1 MSYSLA
7 LFGEQTYGE
16 DRDDGEEALH
26 TEIDLMKYLP
36 PYYYEVVE
44 MLAIQSKLGGELGE
58 QAEAIETALDQYF
71 VHSATWGLTRWE
83 NVLGLKSDSSLPD
96 ARRRE
101 SIFAKLRGAGTTT
114 KVKIIQTAIAF
125 SGGEV
130 NVVEY
135 PAESRFEVVFV
146 GTKGIPPNM
155 AGFIQ
160 MLEDI
165 KPAHLAF
172 ALKYTYTVWN
182 QIGTMTWKQARGKTW
197 SELRV
202 YEGV

>member
-1 MSYSLA
+1 LSYSLA

-36 PYYYEVVE
+36 LYYYEVVE

-58 QAEAIETALDQYF
+58 QAEAIETAFDQYF

-83 NVLGLKSDSSLPD
+83 NVLGLKSDTSLPD

-114 KVKIIQTAIAF
+114 KLKIIQTAIAF

-182 QIGTMTWKQARGKTW
+182 QIGTMTWDEARSKTW

>member
-1 MSYSLA
+1 LSYGLTLYGVQA
-7 LFGEQTYGE
+7 YGE
-16 DRDDGEEALH
+16 DNEGGEETAP

-36 PYYYEVVE
+36 LYYHQMLE
-44 MLAIQSKLGGELGE
+44 MRLIQGQLGE
-58 QAEAIETALDQYF
+58 EIGKQAAAFEDTLAQYY
-71 VHSATWGLTRWE
+71 VHSSTWGLTRWE
-83 NVLGLKSDSSLPD
+83 KMMGLASDPSLPN

-101 SIFAKLRGAGTTT
+101 SIIAKMRGAGTTT
-114 KVKIIQTAIAF
+114 RVKIIQTAIAF

-155 AGFIQ
+155 AGFIR

-165 KPAHLAF
+165 KPAHLAYS
-172 ALKYTYTVWN
+172 LKYTYTVWN
-182 QIGTMTWKQARGKTW
+182 QIKALTWNQAKGKTW

>member
-1 MSYSLA
+1 LSYSLA

-36 PYYYEVVE
+36 PYYYEIVE

-58 QAEAIETALDQYF
+58 QAEAIETAFNQYF
-71 VHSATWGLTRWE
+71 VDSATWGLTRWE

-101 SIFAKLRGAGTTT
+101 SILAKLRGAGTTT

-130 NVVEY
+130 NVIEY

-182 QIGTMTWKQARGKTW
+182 QIGTMTWNQARSKTW

>member
-1 MSYSLA
+1 MSYGMA
-7 LFGEQTYGE
+7 VYGEQGY
-16 DRDDGEEALH
+16 GEEADGGEVAPH
-26 TEIDLMKYLP
+26 AEIDLMNDLP
-36 PYYYEVVE
+36 SFYHPILE
-44 MLAIQSKLGGELGE
+44 MQVIQNQLGGELGKQSADIE
-58 QAEAIETALDQYF
+58 EAFEQYF
-71 VHSATWGLTRWE
+71 VRSATWGLARWE
-83 NVLGLKSDSSLPD
+83 KVLGLGSDSSLPD

-101 SIFAKLRGAGTTT
+101 SIIAKLRGAGTTT
-114 KVKIIQTAIAF
+114 KAKIIQTAFAF

-130 NVVEY
+130 NVIEY

-155 AGFIQ
+155 AGFIR

-172 ALKYTYTVWN
+172 SLKYTYTVWN
-182 QIGTMTWKQARGKTW
+182 QIGTMNWQQANSKTW

-202 YEGV
+202 YEGE